1 MKAPHARREISGA
14 CVLNEGA
21 APAAA
26 TRSSPRTARPPDSR
40 PRAQV
45 QILAHGGEIFVFLSL
60 LKTIFRKI
68 PTPKHFLKIDH
79 F

>member
-45 QILAHGGEIFVFLSL
+45 QILAHGVISEQKSNERVPNALTTAVGFGSINRE
-60 LKTIFRKI
+60 
-68 PTPKHFLKIDH
+68 PP
-79 F
+79 

>member
-1 MKAPHARREISGA
+1 VSGK
-14 CVLNEGA
+14 GA
-21 APAAA
+21 AMPKFQRQ
-26 TRSSPRTARPPDSR
+26 TRQQS
-40 PRAQV
+40 RAQANRRKRKKKRGANEPLRAR
-45 QILAHGGEIFVFLSL
+45 QRPKHEREIFVFWSL